1 MIQLY
6 NVVEFLATFTELFVA
21 YLVLRTIFYDK
32 RKLTNYYI
40 DAIMAASGTI
50 MVLCCNKIAL
60 FSYFTIIIVGIYLSV
75 SARIIYRINYITL
88 FSAVGFY
95 LLCMNSFDFLCY
107 R

>member
-60 FSYFTIIIVGIYLSV
+60 FSHFTIIIVGIYLSV

-88 FSAVGFY
+88 FSAVSFY

>member
-60 FSYFTIIIVGIYLSV
+60 FSLAVSIINFPPATNTS
-75 SARIIYRINYITL
+75 L
-88 FSAVGFY
+88 FAKATVFPFFIM
-95 LLCMNSFDFLCY
+95 L
-107 R
+107 

>member
-40 DAIMAASGTI
+40 DAIMAAS
-50 MVLCCNKIAL
+50 
-60 FSYFTIIIVGIYLSV
+60 
-75 SARIIYRINYITL
+75 
-88 FSAVGFY
+88 
-95 LLCMNSFDFLCY
+95 
-107 R
+107 